1 MKNAKKKK
9 TRISA
14 GGVALCVLKFK
25 LPAHEKALY
34 EGHARERNYPSMSA
48 WVRRALKLQY
58 TREAACR
65 FDVPPP
71 VIPQAEMEQ
80 FKTAMIKTEE

>member
-1 MKNAKKKK
+1 MPKKQK
-9 TRISA
+9 TRIRA
-14 GGVALCVLKFK
+14 RGVALCVLKIK

-34 EGHARERNYPSMSA
+34 EGHAKARNYPSMSA
-48 WVRRALKLQY
+48 WVRRALKLQH
-58 TREAACR
+58 TREAECR

-80 FKTAMIKTEE
+80 FKTAVIKTEE